1 MDRESLS
8 ASAEGGVGPAAS
20 PVAGA
25 AATSS
30 GGSAEGSAP
39 PAARILIVDDHEDNV
54 ELLRARLEARGYTT
68 VSARD
73 GQEALDVATKP
84 PYPDL
89 ILLDVMMP
97 HVDGIEV
104 ARRVKAD
111 KSLPFMPII
120 MQTALDST
128 EHTVEGLDAGA
139 DDYITKPINFA
150 VLEARVRTQL
160 RIKTLVEEVQRQKE
174 ELERIS
180 RTDGL
185 TQLDNR
191 RHLEERLEEQ
201 FEHARRLHEQFA
213 VVMCDLD
220 KFKSVN
226 DTYGHQAGDE
236 VLRQCAAILRHE
248 AREIDRV
255 GRYGGEEF
263 MLVLPGTQL
272 DSAVT
277 FAERVR
283 KAVEAHTFTFAGGT
297 LRRTMSLGV
306 AGWPHPKLADCDSLV
321 KAADDALYVAKET
334 GRNRVVRFD
343 SDEFIAHQQQHAQHA
358 PQATP
363 IDSAEEAAAQSAAF
377 AASKAAD
384 VAVDI
389 ATSTHPDDTRQ
400 LQPRGI
406 GERTGD
412 EVVGGLGA

>member
-1 MDRESLS
+1 MAREGIPPVAHDGESGPDGGAITGARESR
-8 ASAEGGVGPAAS
+8 ARPDATAGHAGG
-20 PVAGA
+20 
-25 AATSS
+25 
-30 GGSAEGSAP
+30 AP

-54 ELLRARLEARGYTT
+54 ELLRARLEARGYATT
-68 VSARD
+68 SASD
-73 GQEALDVATKP
+73 GREALEVALREP
-84 PYPDL
+84 HPDL

-104 ARRVKAD
+104 ARRVKGNKA
-111 KSLPFMPII
+111 LPFIPII

-160 RIKTLVEEVQRQKE
+160 RLKALVEEVQRQKV

-180 RTDGL
+180 RTDALTGL
-185 TQLDNR
+185 ANR
-191 RHLEERLEEQ
+191 RHLEERLDEQ
-201 FEHARRLHEQFA
+201 FEHAKRLGEHFA

-226 DTYGHQAGDE
+226 DTYGHHAGDA
-236 VLRQCAAILRHE
+236 VLRQCADILRRV

-263 MLVLPGTQL
+263 VLILPGAQG

-283 KAVEAHTFTFAGGT
+283 KAVEAHTFTFDGGS

-306 AGWPHPKLADCDSLV
+306 AAWPHPRIANCDALV
-321 KAADDALYVAKET
+321 RAADDALYVAKET
-334 GRNRVVRFD
+334 GRNRVVGFD
-343 SDEFIAHQQQHAQHA
+343 SVEFATHTQRQPEQRQQHHEA
-358 PQATP
+358 
-363 IDSAEEAAAQSAAF
+363 DEAAR
-377 AASKAAD
+377 
-384 VAVDI
+384 
-389 ATSTHPDDTRQ
+389 P
-400 LQPRGI
+400 
-406 GERTGD
+406 
-412 EVVGGLGA
+412 